1 MSEGEQQDIEF
12 RNVRQMEV
20 IREQAAVIGRQ
31 VAKISDVSAAL
42 ADSQALNSGLHDA
55 LERQREVMAGLR
67 VEVATKD
74 QRIKDLEGRN
84 KQQELSIIALAK
96 PYKERDEALK
106 AAQQCITDFLDVYG
120 RGCSVLVLDQ
130 AAKSLKN
137 DALKLVNRCL
147 AKPELEAAQADGRT
161 YSEGCKP

>member
-1 MSEGEQQDIEF
+1 MTDGELITFVKSLKASLTYCAPEAIDELLF
-12 RNVRQMEV
+12 D
-20 IREQAAVIGRQ
+20 
-31 VAKISDVSAAL
+31 K
-42 ADSQALNSGLHDA
+42 
-55 LERQREVMAGLR
+55 LR
-67 VEVATKD
+67 PHVVGPTK
-74 QRIKDLEGRN
+74 RIKELEGRN

-96 PYKERDEALK
+96 WHKDRDEALK
-106 AAQQCITDFLDVYG
+106 AAHQCITDFLDVYG